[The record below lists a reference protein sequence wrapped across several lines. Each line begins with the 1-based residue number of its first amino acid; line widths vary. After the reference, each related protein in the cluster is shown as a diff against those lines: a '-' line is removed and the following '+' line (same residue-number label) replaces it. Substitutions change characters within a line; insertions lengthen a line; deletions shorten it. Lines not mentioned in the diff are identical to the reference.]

1 MSKLM
6 SSLLAVAVAGAFS
19 MSAIAAEHGTAAP
32 GAMATSATSTAP
44 AAEKPAEAPKK
55 ASKKTH
61 KAEEK
66 KAGAST
72 SEAPAKK

>member
-6 SSLLAVAVAGAFS
+6 SSLVAVAVAGAFS

-32 GAMATSATSTAP
+32 AAMPAASAAP

-55 ASKKTH
+55 VSKKTH
-61 KAEEK
+61 KAEEN

>member
-32 GAMATSATSTAP
+32 AATPAASAAP

-55 ASKKTH
+55 A
-61 KAEEK
+61 
-66 KAGAST
+66 GAST